1 MHIYPYIIY
10 IIYVLIFCNIVQ
22 YFTGYIKKILFYL
35 IVKLIQNKD
44 NNATIGIKLLVRIK
58 NSAKDNVNI
67 STHKNLDFKV
77 ND

>member
-1 MHIYPYIIY
+1 MYIYPYIIY

-44 NNATIGIKLLVRIK
+44 NNKTIGIKLLV
-58 NSAKDNVNI
+58 
-67 STHKNLDFKV
+67 
-77 ND
+77 

>member
-1 MHIYPYIIY
+1 MYIYPYIIY